1 MDRAEIL
8 GALVALGQRLAQRGV
23 VGEMYVVGGAAVALA
38 FDERRATRDIDAV
51 FEPKLIVYEEAA
63 ALADQLG
70 LPEGWLNDSVKGFL
84 AGPDPWP
91 TNVFEVPGL
100 RVQSASPEML
110 LALKCLAHRLGEDDD
125 DVRLLARHLGLTE
138 ADEVIDLVVQVF
150 GDRVDLRVELFVR
163 EVLRAGREGG
173 PFPMPL

>member
-1 MDRAEIL
+1 MDRADIL
-8 GALVALGQRLAQRGV
+8 HALSALGRRLAERGV
-23 VGEMYVVGGAAVALA
+23 VGELYVVGGAAIALA

-51 FEPKLIVYEEAA
+51 FEPKVVVYEEAA
-63 ALADQLG
+63 AVADELG

-91 TNVFEVPGL
+91 TSVFEVPGL

-125 DVRLLARHLGLTE
+125 DVRLLTRHLGLTDP
-138 ADEVIDLVVQVF
+138 DEVIDLVVQVF
-150 GDRVDLRVELFVR
+150 GDRVDVRVELFVR
-163 EVLRAGREGG
+163 EVLRTG
-173 PFPMPL
+173 